1 MGRARMLLGHLD
13 KTRFREQTVGVI
25 TGGASAERDISLE
38 TGRGFADALEALDY
52 DVRVYDMP
60 ADLEQLHEDRP
71 AAVIL
76 GLHGHAG
83 ENGVLQGH
91 LEMLRIPYTGSG
103 VLASALAMDKQ
114 RTKAVLEAA
123 DVRCP
128 RGELIRDFDDDVDAR
143 AARGVREA
151 AGLRLPIIVKPND
164 DGSSVGVTLCED
176 DETVARALVEAAEV
190 GSDVASSGVLMEEY
204 LDGPEFTVG
213 FFDHV
218 CLGAIEVVPGEAFY
232 DFKAKY
238 ESDQTR
244 YEPVEDSALN
254 SELESI
260 GRDAYNAVGCRGVA
274 RVDLKSRHSED
285 GLELSVLEI
294 NTIPGMTATS
304 LVPKLAARHGM
315 AFEEF
320 TEYML
325 ASADC
330 EMQWD

>member
-1 MGRARMLLGHLD
+1 MLLNHLD
-13 KTRFREQTVGVI
+13 RQRYRDETVGVI
-25 TGGASAERDISLE
+25 TGGASAERDISLK
-38 TGRGFADALEALDY
+38 TGKGFAEALESLGY
-52 DVRVYDMP
+52 DVRVYDVP
-60 ADLEQLHEDRP
+60 ADLDALHRDTP

-114 RTKAVLEAA
+114 RTKAVLSSAG
-123 DVRCP
+123 VRCP
-128 RGELIRDFDDDVDAR
+128 RGTFLKVEGTECDAASARELLER
-143 AARGVREA
+143 AE
-151 AGLRLPIIVKPND
+151 LRLPVIVKPND
-164 DGSSVGVTLCED
+164 DGSSVGITLCED
-176 DETVARALVEAAEV
+176 DETVAKALVDAAAV
-190 GSDVASSGVLMEEY
+190 GSEEASSGVVVEEY

-218 CLGAIEVVPGEAFY
+218 CLGAIEVIPGEAFY

-238 ESDQTR
+238 ESNDTR
-244 YEPVEDSALN
+244 YEAVEDADLN
-254 SELESI
+254 SALESI

-274 RVDLKSRHSED
+274 RVDFKSRRTEN
-285 GLELSVLEI
+285 GLELSVLEL

-304 LVPKLAARHGM
+304 LVPKLAARHGI

-320 TEYML
+320 TEWML

-330 EMQWD
+330 EMQWS

>member
-1 MGRARMLLGHLD
+1 MLLDHLD
-13 KTRFREQTVGVI
+13 RERFHGETVGVI

-38 TGRGFADALEALDY
+38 TGKGFAEALEALGDY
-52 DVRVYDMP
+52 DVRVYDVP
-60 ADLEQLHEDRP
+60 VDLDALHRDAP

-114 RTKAVLEAA
+114 RTKAVLSAA
-123 DVRCP
+123 GVRCP
-128 RGELIRDFDDDVDAR
+128 RGAFLKIDDEGYDAAR
-143 AARGVREA
+143 ARRVLAQN
-151 AGLRLPIIVKPND
+151 GLSLPVIVKPND
-164 DGSSVGVTLCED
+164 EGSSVGISLCED
-176 DETVARALVEAAEV
+176 EEDLADALHVAGELAT
-190 GSDVASSGVLMEEY
+190 GVASSGVLVEEY

-213 FFDHV
+213 FFDQV
-218 CLGAIEVVPGEAFY
+218 CMGTIEVIPGEAFY

-244 YEPVEDSALN
+244 YEPVEDEALESAL
-254 SELESI
+254 ESM

-274 RVDLKSRHSED
+274 RVDFKSRRSDD

-304 LVPKLAARHGM
+304 LVPKLAARHGIS
-315 AFEEF
+315 FEAF
-320 TEYML
+320 TELML
-325 ASADC
+325 ATADC
-330 EMQWD
+330 EMQWG